1 MDFTPE
7 RISMAFRARGLL
19 IPGMVTAL
27 AMTAGLPLAFAS
39 GPATTKAEN
48 ETLPSVVEDYSYPGA
63 DNILANKGIKLKKG
77 DGRILLADCD
87 PDQDQIQV
95 LTVEDSAS
103 GRQGEYCFR
112 TTAKTG
118 YLTLELPRVFMLEL
132 ATSERPIS
140 ADLTAGGETTTVNVG
155 AGDFQSV
162 GEGVVGG
169 ARSTLVEIR
178 VTG

>member
-1 MDFTPE
+1 MT
-7 RISMAFRARGLL
+7 FRARSLL
-19 IPGMVTAL
+19 VPGMVGAL
-27 AMTAGLPLAFAS
+27 VMAVGLPLAFAS
-39 GPATTKAEN
+39 S
-48 ETLPSVVEDYSYPGA
+48 PSSTQGGTEAPPSIVEDYSYPGA
-63 DNILANKGIKLKKG
+63 DNILATKGIKLKKG

-87 PDQDQIQV
+87 PSQNQIQV
-95 LTVEDSAS
+95 LTVEDPAS
-103 GRQGEYCFR
+103 GRAGQYCFR
-112 TTAKTG
+112 TTAKSG

>member
-1 MDFTPE
+1 
-7 RISMAFRARGLL
+7 MAFRTRGLL
-19 IPGMVTAL
+19 VSGMVSAL
-27 AMTAGLPLAFAS
+27 VMAVGLPLALAS
-39 GPATTKAEN
+39 TPSVTQDEN
-48 ETLPSVVEDYSYPGA
+48 ETPPSLVEDYSYPGA
-63 DNILANKGIKLKKG
+63 DNILATKGIKLKKG

-87 PDQDQIQV
+87 LSQNQIRV
-95 LTVEDSAS
+95 MTVEDSAS
-103 GRQGEYCFR
+103 GRAGQYCFR

-118 YLTLELPRVFMLEL
+118 YLTLELPRVFVLEL

-155 AGDFQSV
+155 AGGFQSV